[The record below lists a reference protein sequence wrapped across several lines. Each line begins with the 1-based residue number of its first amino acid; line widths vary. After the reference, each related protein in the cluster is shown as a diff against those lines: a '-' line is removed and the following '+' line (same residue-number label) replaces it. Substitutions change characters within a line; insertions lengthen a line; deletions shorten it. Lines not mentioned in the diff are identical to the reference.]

1 MEQKKLLWVL
11 IAVSG
16 FLILVFG
23 FAMILYSSA
32 WGSGPSLQSASARP
46 AAYTNASGTLPA
58 QGNRA
63 DSLTGDTALSAPPSP
78 GTASGAGQS
87 PNQTGV
93 PSPVQVTIV
102 NGENA
107 SANFATLDVSGLTG
121 DSGALLAVSPP
132 AGDKPAGL
140 AGTEGKPGDPAPAQA
155 VKESPSAKGTA
166 AAKETATT
174 GTKAPAP
181 AVQPSQKTAVK
192 AAPTKPAPVTVTE
205 FWIQAG
211 SFTAKANAET
221 ARDSLKARYLSTEIF
236 TKDSGGKTA
245 YRVRIGP
252 YKTKSEADYW
262 LGVVAEI
269 PGFNESYVSE
279 VKTKR

>member
-1 MEQKKLLWVL
+1 MRLIMEQKKLLWVL

-32 WGSGPSLQSASARP
+32 WGSGPSLQPASTRSP
-46 AAYTNASGTLPA
+46 AYTAPSDTLAGDKNLSTAPSSGS
-58 QGNRA
+58 
-63 DSLTGDTALSAPPSP
+63 DSGP
-78 GTASGAGQS
+78 GQA
-87 PNQTGV
+87 PNQAGN

-132 AGDKPAGL
+132 AGEKTAAPSGTDVQPAVP
-140 AGTEGKPGDPAPAQA
+140 APSQAVKDSPAAAVSGTAKAVPETGAKSPAPAA
-155 VKESPSAKGTA
+155 KTPS
-166 AAKETATT
+166 
-174 GTKAPAP
+174 
-181 AVQPSQKTAVK
+181 KTAVK
-192 AAPTKPAPVTVTE
+192 ATPAKTAPVTVTE
-205 FWIQAG
+205 YWIQAG
-211 SFTAKANAET
+211 SFTAKANAEK
-221 ARDSLKARYLSTEIF
+221 ARDSLKARYLNTEIF
-236 TKDSGGKTA
+236 TKDSAGKTA

-252 YKTKSEADYW
+252 YKNKGEADYW
-262 LGVVAEI
+262 LGVVSEI